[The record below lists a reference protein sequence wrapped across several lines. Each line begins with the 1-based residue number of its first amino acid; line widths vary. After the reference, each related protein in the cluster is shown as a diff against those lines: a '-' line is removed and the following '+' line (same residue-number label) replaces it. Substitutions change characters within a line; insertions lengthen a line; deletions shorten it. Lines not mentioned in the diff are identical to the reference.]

1 MNRKLEFLN
10 WLIKRFQ
17 YNYKNLKNLHKVERR
32 YPTVTIQSNVEIV
45 HRQNLFLG
53 ENVFIGKGALLDCG
67 GHEYCNYGGKI
78 TIGDDS
84 FIGPYSVLLGT
95 GEIEIGRRCSVATGT
110 KIVSQNLDVKQVVED
125 GSVMEIHPPPHLFKK
140 ITIGDEVLIGAGVI
154 ISMGV
159 TIGRGSLIPVGA
171 VIKKDVP
178 PNSFVVPQYRT
189 KVMHRDSPLLNI

>member
-1 MNRKLEFLN
+1 
-10 WLIKRFQ
+10 
-17 YNYKNLKNLHKVERR
+17 
-32 YPTVTIQSNVEIV
+32 
-45 HRQNLFLG
+45 
-53 ENVFIGKGALLDCG
+53 
-67 GHEYCNYGGKI
+67 
-78 TIGDDS
+78 
-84 FIGPYSVLLGT
+84 
-95 GEIEIGRRCSVATGT
+95 
-110 KIVSQNLDVKQVVED
+110 
-125 GSVMEIHPPPHLFKK
+125 LFKK